1 MLTRSM
7 SMLVPRASMAPVN
20 SESYLTFIG
29 SRTTTGLS
37 MSFTIGAIMLT
48 RTQHEHAYAV
58 HKSRI
63 GRTVSLLAW
72 LVRVRL
78 VEPTLVDE
86 CDTSR
91 AGQGLKNLDQV
102 VDISGV
108 QVTSLKADAPKC
120 SSSLSEPGRAL
131 PGERWLL
138 RSPGPSL

>member
-1 MLTRSM
+1 MYECH
-7 SMLVPRASMAPVN
+7 PRFGCHAH
-20 SESYLTFIG
+20 
-29 SRTTTGLS
+29 
-37 MSFTIGAIMLT
+37 
-48 RTQHEHAYAV
+48 TQHEHAYAV

-78 VEPTLVDE
+78 VKPKLVDE

-108 QVTSLKADAPKC
+108 HVTSLKADAPKC